1 LKYDDDRNELSEE
14 RMNCQHRV
22 ERIAEQEQAAGI
34 DRRLGLARAILKTD
48 INPGW

>member
-14 RMNCQHRV
+14 KMNCRQRV

-34 DRRLGLARAILKTD
+34 DPGLGLTRASKTD
-48 INPGW
+48 INPGL